1 MSEILEKLFGSK
13 TRIKIFRLLLNNPEE
28 EYLLKE
34 VAERLKVNL
43 LDARREIKNLEQ
55 IKFLISRKK
64 SGKTYY
70 CANSNF
76 VFYDELKRLIFKA
89 NPSSFEKIR
98 TRVAK
103 LGQVRFVL
111 ISGSLINSDKGRVD
125 IMIVGEHI
133 NKNKLKKFLSDI
145 EAEVGKAINYVY
157 MSTDEF
163 KYRQGMFDKFVVD
176 ILEGPGKI
184 LIDKLKTTNT

>member
-13 TRIKIFRLLLNNPEE
+13 TRIKIFRLLLNNLEE

-34 VAERLKVNL
+34 VAEKLKVNI

-70 CANSNF
+70 CANSDF

-111 ISGSLINSDKGRVD
+111 ISRSLINSDKGRVD

-145 EAEVGKAINYVY
+145 EAEVGRAINYVY

-184 LIDKLKTTNT
+184 LIDKLKTNV

>member
-34 VAERLKVNL
+34 VAEKLKVNL

-70 CANSNF
+70 CANSDF
-76 VFYDELKRLIFKA
+76 VFYDELKMLIFKA

-145 EAEVGKAINYVY
+145 EAEVGKAINYVH

-184 LIDKLKTTNT
+184 LIDKLKTNV

>member
-1 MSEILEKLFGSK
+1 MSEILEKLFNSK
-13 TRIKIFRLLLNNPEE
+13 TRIKIFRLFLNNPEQG
-28 EYLLKE
+28 YLLKE
-34 VAERLKVNL
+34 VAERLKINL
-43 LDARREIKNLEQ
+43 SDVRREVKILEQ
-55 IKFLISRKK
+55 IKFLILRKK
-64 SGKTYY
+64 SGKVYY
-70 CANSNF
+70 YVNSSF
-76 VFYDELKRLIFKA
+76 VFYDELKKLIFKA
-89 NPSSFEKIR
+89 SPSSSDKIKS
-98 TRVAK
+98 RVTK

-145 EAEVGKAINYVY
+145 EAEMGKAVNYVY

-184 LIDKLKTTNT
+184 LIDKLKTNT

>member
-1 MSEILEKLFGSK
+1 MPEILEKLFNSK
-13 TRIKIFRLLLNNPEE
+13 TRIKIFRLFLNNPEQG
-28 EYLLKE
+28 YLLRE

-43 LDARREIKNLEQ
+43 SDTRREIKSLGQ
-55 IKFLISRKK
+55 IKFLILRKK
-64 SGKTYY
+64 SGKVYY
-70 CANSNF
+70 YVNGGF
-76 VFYDELKRLIFKA
+76 VFYDELKKLIFKA
-89 NPSSFEKIR
+89 SPSSSGKIKS
-98 TRVAK
+98 RVAK

-133 NKNKLKKFLSDI
+133 NRNKLKRFLSDV
-145 EAEVGKAINYVY
+145 EAEVGKAVNYVY

-176 ILEGPGKI
+176 VLEGPGKI
-184 LIDKLKTTNT
+184 LIDKLKTNT

>member
-34 VAERLKVNL
+34 AAEKLKVNL

-70 CANSNF
+70 CANSDF

-111 ISGSLINSDKGRVD
+111 ISGSLTNSDKGRVD

-184 LIDKLKTTNT
+184 LIDKLKAKI

>member
-1 MSEILEKLFGSK
+1 MSEILEKLFNSK
-13 TRIKIFRLLLNNPEE
+13 TRIKAFRLFLNNPEQG
-28 EYLLKE
+28 YLLRE

-43 LDARREIKNLEQ
+43 SDARREIKNLEQ
-55 IKFLISRKK
+55 IKFLILRKK
-64 SGKTYY
+64 SGKAYY
-70 CANSNF
+70 YANNSF
-76 VFYDELKRLIFKA
+76 VFYEELKKLIFKA
-89 NPSSFEKIR
+89 SPSSSDKIKS
-98 TRVAK
+98 RVAK

-133 NKNKLKKFLSDI
+133 NKNKLKRFLSDI
-145 EAEVGKAINYVY
+145 EAEAGKAINYVY

-163 KYRQGMFDKFVVD
+163 KYRKGMFDKFVVD

-184 LIDKLKTTNT
+184 LIDKLKANV